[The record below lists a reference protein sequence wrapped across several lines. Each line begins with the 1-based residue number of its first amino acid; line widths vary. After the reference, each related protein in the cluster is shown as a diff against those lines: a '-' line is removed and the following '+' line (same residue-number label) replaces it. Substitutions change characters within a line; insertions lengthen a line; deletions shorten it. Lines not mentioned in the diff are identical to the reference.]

1 MATIS
6 IFEGVTLDGVMQGPG
21 RPDEDTR
28 GGFTYGGWADGYTDE
43 VAMQASGE
51 EMAHSAAMLLG
62 HKTYDDLLAH
72 WTGVSEPNPF
82 TEALVNGR
90 KYVVSRSADTTL
102 AYPNSTLLA
111 GEATETVA
119 RLRDEVE
126 GVVTILGSGVLVRA
140 LNAAGLIDR
149 YFLLI
154 HPIVLGSGTHLFGEG
169 DRADLRLVRSIP
181 TTTGVVLATY
191 TRVH

>member
-6 IFEGVTLDGVMQGPG
+6 IFESVTLDGVMQGPG
-21 RPDEDTR
+21 RADEDGR
-28 GGFTYGGWADGYTDE
+28 GGFVHGGWADGYTDE
-43 VAMQASGE
+43 VAMKVAGE
-51 EMAHSAAMLLG
+51 EMAESVAMIFG
-62 HKTYDDLLAH
+62 HRTYDDLLGY

-90 KYVVSRSADTTL
+90 KYVVSRSADTSL
-102 AYPNSTLLA
+102 GYPNSTLLA

-140 LNAAGLIDR
+140 LHGAGLIDR
-149 YFLLI
+149 YFLTI
-154 HPIVLGSGTHLFGEG
+154 VPIVLGSGTRLFGEG
-169 DRADLRLVRSIP
+169 DRAELHLAGSIP
-181 TTTGVVLATY
+181 TTTGAVLATY